1 MAVTA
6 ITLTKFEADN
16 KKQQSEKA
24 TKFSAKRYNVGQ
36 HRKQPTP
43 YQRNALHHI
52 REVLRLHKS
61 NRRAEVYNLLKK
73 IYYVEVTSM
82 RHRAKG
88 GVGSYT
94 WMPRKGCYRVQVG
107 ASKIDTRKP
116 CFRYAPCIEI
126 YDTWNSKSL

>member
-6 ITLTKFEADN
+6 ITSTRFKLQPKSNKPEKVTKFR
-16 KKQQSEKA
+16 
-24 TKFSAKRYNVGQ
+24 AKRYNVGR

-52 REVLRLHKS
+52 RELLRLHKTS
-61 NRRAEVYNLLKK
+61 RRKDVYEILKRLYNL
-73 IYYVEVTSM
+73 EPSSM

-88 GVGSYT
+88 GVGSYS
-94 WMPRKGCYRVQVG
+94 WMPRKGCYRIQVG

-116 CFRYAPCIEI
+116 CFRYAPCVEI
-126 YDTWNSKSL
+126 FDTWNS

>member
-6 ITLTKFEADN
+6 ITSTKFKAVN
-16 KKQQSEKA
+16 KKQQSEKV
-24 TKFSAKRYNVGQ
+24 TKFSAKRYNVGR

-43 YQRNALHHI
+43 YQRNALHYI
-52 REVLRLHKS
+52 RELLRIHKS
-61 NRRAEVYNLLKK
+61 SRRAEVYNLLNKM
-73 IYYVEVTSM
+73 YNVEAKTM

-94 WMPRKGCYRVQVG
+94 WMPRKGCYRIQVG

-126 YDTWNSKSL
+126 FDTWNS